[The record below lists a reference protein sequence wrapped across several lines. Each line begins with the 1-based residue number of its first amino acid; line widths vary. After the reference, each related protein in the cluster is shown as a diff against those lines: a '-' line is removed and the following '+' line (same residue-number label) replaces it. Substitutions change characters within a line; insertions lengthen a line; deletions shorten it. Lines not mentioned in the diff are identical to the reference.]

1 MCASLGPTQE
11 CSKGSTPHRC
21 LALFRENVGIVRN
34 FRILWASIPKYQ
46 RMELLIQLLKEKNGF
61 KIMGVVL
68 CQQAFQ
74 MVSGV
79 TSNQLQLAREA
90 IAKGQITVLSKQEGL
105 SRLSIRSQ
113 SKPPRYIEPWHVWIF
128 DLLLLLKAF
137 VSACFWHEWVLR
149 MPVCGWSNMQNCMV
163 NNLRWMGVCI
173 CPMDG
178 NPNTMPCMLLSA
190 RKKIFLD
197 WISDRLHKWRSLKF
211 GGLNAHTSK

>member
-1 MCASLGPTQE
+1 MVSRSWGLSYANKHSKWCLEWHQINCNWQE
-11 CSKGSTPHRC
+11 RQLLRAKSQS
-21 LALFRENVGIVRN
+21 
-34 FRILWASIPKYQ
+34 WASRKD
-46 RMELLIQLLKEKNGF
+46 F
-61 KIMGVVL
+61 
-68 CQQAFQ
+68 
-74 MVSGV
+74 
-79 TSNQLQLAREA
+79 
-90 IAKGQITVLSKQEGL
+90 